1 MIKINLLP
9 EEYRRKEKTSFKIFL
24 ATAAGTLVVSAC
36 AGVFAYIWFGTLT
49 EVRRK
54 KATLEENYQVL
65 VPQAKYDD
73 QLKAEKQDF
82 AAREKTIKQIR
93 RNRISWTRK
102 LDQFIDVV
110 NNNGDDERHLAWFG
124 SLEISPGKLG
134 KKTGFNMNLSG
145 FCAGNDLGKVANLF
159 DDIVQSDFFKGFAAI
174 NEPSGKVQKIQK
186 DLDPPQSVA
195 FPLKMFLI
203 PGLEKKAGKKGKK

>member
-1 MIKINLLP
+1 MIRINLLP
-9 EEYRRKEKTSFKIFL
+9 EEYRRKEKTSFKIFFATL
-24 ATAAGTLVVSAC
+24 AGALVVSAC

-49 EVRRK
+49 EVRK
-54 KATLEENYQVL
+54 KRATLEENYQVL
-65 VPQAKYDD
+65 VPQAAYDD
-73 QLKAEKQDF
+73 MLRAEKQDF
-82 AAREKTIKQIR
+82 AVREKTIKEIR

-134 KKTGFNMNLSG
+134 KKKGFNMNLAG
-145 FCAGNDLGKVANLF
+145 YCAGNDLGKVANLF
-159 DDIVQSDFFKGFAAI
+159 DDIVQSDFFQGFVSI
-174 NEPSGKVQKIQK
+174 NEPSGRVQKVQK
-186 DLDPPQSVA
+186 DLDPPESVA

-203 PGLEKKAGKKGKK
+203 PGIGKKPAPEKKK